1 MGKIYIYKPLKTLF
15 LCVEKD
21 LAAAVPVKFV
31 SIESPAEVF
40 VCKH

>member
-21 LAAAVPVKFV
+21 HVVVVPVKFV
-31 SIESPAEVF
+31 SIESPVEVF
-40 VCKH
+40 VCKF

>member
-15 LCVEKD
+15 LCAEKD

-31 SIESPAEVF
+31 SIESPVEVF
-40 VCKH
+40 DCKH